1 MAARAA
7 GLFHQMDLAQLH
19 ALIHGLA
26 HIIDGQQRGG
36 NAGQRFHLHAGHT
49 TGFYG
54 AQGFYRLPF
63 GQQTELDARL
73 GQGQRVAQRDQLT
86 GALGG
91 HDACNAR
98 HTQHIALFHGA
109 ALHGGKGLGVHG
121 NNAVGSGFPGGDG
134 LCAHVHHHGVAGG
147 IKMCQIIFT
156 HIFSP

>member
-1 MAARAA
+1 MATLAA
-7 GLFHQMDLAQLH
+7 GLFHQMDLAQFH
-19 ALIHGLA
+19 ALVHGLA

-36 NAGQRFHLHAGHT
+36 NAGQRFHLHAGHAA
-49 TGFYG
+49 GLDG
-54 AQGFYRLPF
+54 AQGFHRLPL
-63 GQQTELDARL
+63 GQQTELDAHL
-73 GQGQRVAQRDQLT
+73 SQGQRMAQRDQLT
-86 GALGG
+86 GAFGG

-121 NNAVGSGFPGGDG
+121 NNAVCSSFPGGDG
-134 LCAHVHHHGVAGG
+134 LCAHIHHHGVPGG